1 MIFYL
6 TRTLVGPT
14 VEGVHY
20 TLKTFLDHFLPER
33 AVAKRDLE
41 DTANVIAEALIFP
54 KFG

>member
-20 TLKTFLDHFLPER
+20 TLKTLLDHCLPER
-33 AVAKRDLE
+33 TIAKHDLE
-41 DTANVIAEALIFP
+41 NAANIIAKALIFP
-54 KFG
+54 KFH